1 MGDVA
6 VKVDSMIE
14 LQPYRRYGTRWV
26 ILAIVFLLQISCGLV
41 SRCHIGRNHP
51 MSR

>member
-6 VKVDSMIE
+6 LKVDSMIE

-41 SRCHIGRNHP
+41 SRCRIGRNHP
-51 MSR
+51 LSR